1 MNARVEITDEALAA
15 EASRYNSFPSVF
27 GGGGD
32 RDIFSSTSSSG
43 YNRAL
48 VMGEYSALGGVD
60 AVKGVCFQTP
70 LSAVLTD
77 GSPWVMETEGEKS
90 LVEIRVRGEVDKHVF
105 DEAL

>member
-1 MNARVEITDEALAA
+1 ML
-15 EASRYNSFPSVF
+15 
-27 GGGGD
+27 
-32 RDIFSSTSSSG
+32 
-43 YNRAL
+43 
-48 VMGEYSALGGVD
+48 GEYSGLGGVD